1 MISVAR
7 LGARCQ
13 RGRANARPKSPR
25 VSSQAY
31 SYTWVPRSLFTDGTP
46 REHRASPFGHGAL
59 PAAAWG
65 VFWPSGCTLCACRP
79 RRCCG
84 DLCIVRC
91 GPVPNPTVV
100 ASGASWSEPAQQASA
115 TKRLARRAKTLCV
128 SFGGTARAR
137 GSRRTEPRTGR
148 THLFRRTGKAG
159 SPHVCGGLFAQ
170 VGPEVERPC
179 GAIRDAAVNQ
189 WVGPAVAATP
199 ADERKS
205 AVRHEVRTAAKRDR
219 ISDLHFPLGISLGTM
234 LKSSPSQARHAG
246 LALREAC
253 GCASGCAA

>member
-1 MISVAR
+1 MISVAG
-7 LGARCQ
+7 LGATTSRCQ
-13 RGRANARPKSPR
+13 RGRANARPKLPR

-31 SYTWVPRSLFTDGTP
+31 TWVPRSPFTDGTP
-46 REHRASPFGHGAL
+46 REHRASPFGHRAL
-59 PAAAWG
+59 PVAAWG
-65 VFWPSGCTLCACRP
+65 GFGPCTLGACRP
-79 RRCCG
+79 CRCCG

-115 TKRLARRAKTLCV
+115 TKRLARRPKTLCV
-128 SFGGTARAR
+128 QLWWHAQGDLG
-137 GSRRTEPRTGR
+137 RTEPRTGR

-179 GAIRDAAVNQ
+179 SAIRDAAVNQ

-199 ADERKS
+199 SDDRKS

-234 LKSSPSQARHAG
+234 LKSSP
-246 LALREAC
+246 
-253 GCASGCAA
+253 